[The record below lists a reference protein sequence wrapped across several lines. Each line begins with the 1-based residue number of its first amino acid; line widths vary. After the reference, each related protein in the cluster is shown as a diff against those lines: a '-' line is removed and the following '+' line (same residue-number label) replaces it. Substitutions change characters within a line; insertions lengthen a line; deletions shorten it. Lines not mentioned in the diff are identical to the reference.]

1 VLVFCRGS
9 VSNDSLIEV
18 SVMRIT
24 RIKPVEHRMFPI
36 EFKKYDQEK
45 NFPYFIDRDEHM
57 ENISLEKHEA
67 DFKTFI
73 DGIYENRPK
82 GFAVTCKGRFFGYEK
97 PEEAKAGHRK
107 MFSKTQLLK
116 WANSAYRGAHFEEQE
131 YSLEGEYYYLRRE
144 EEDHEVKVEP
154 TGAYKQV
161 HCTSVDEL
169 TSGNPTWC
177 TKEYITKDN
186 IFTNGE
192 GVFFLED
199 YSRPC
204 IFFNSK
210 GVAEKFAAQV
220 NEGNFQELK
229 KLSNDAWS
237 AIKAAR
243 AAAKRAEDEAREAE
257 RQERIKAR
265 EAKEAERLSKV
276 DKDSLVLSKDCIAL
290 GNWYV
295 AIIDG
300 NIRRFMAAGSHE
312 GTTIG
317 VYQEWSGSSYDE
329 TLNAELKWFM
339 VESHMPIFGSVDDA
353 QDYQKLSSH

>member
-1 VLVFCRGS
+1 
-9 VSNDSLIEV
+9 
-18 SVMRIT
+18 MKIT
-24 RIKPVEHRMFPI
+24 RIVPVEHRMFPI
-36 EFKKYDQEK
+36 EFYKDDRGED
-45 NFPYFIDRDEHM
+45 FPYFIDRDEHM
-57 ENISLEKHEA
+57 EDISPEKHEA

-97 PEEAKAGHRK
+97 PEEAKAGHRS
-107 MFSKTQLLK
+107 MFSKAQLLN
-116 WANSAYRGAHFEEQE
+116 WANSVYRKAHFEEQE
-131 YSLEGEYYYLRRE
+131 YSLEGEYYYLRR
-144 EEDHEVKVEP
+144 EDHEVKVEP

-161 HCTSVDEL
+161 HCTSVDAL
-169 TSGNPTWC
+169 TSGNPTWSWC
-177 TKEYITKDN
+177 TDEYITKEN

-192 GVFFLED
+192 GVFFLEG
-199 YSRPC
+199 YSIPY
-204 IFFNSK
+204 IFFNSREI
-210 GVAEKFAAQV
+210 AEKFAAQV
-220 NEGNFQELK
+220 NEGNFDELR

-237 AIKAAR
+237 AIQAYR

-276 DKDSLVLSKDCIAL
+276 NKDSLVLSKDCIAL

-295 AIIDG
+295 AIING

-312 GTTIG
+312 GTTVG
-317 VYQEWSGSSYDE
+317 VYQKWSGSSYDE